1 MTNISE
7 EYSITKNVFL
17 PNILRLLGT
26 FSIFLWNIH
35 HEYLY
40 PIYCRGLK
48 MLKCFICGILR
59 TNFLHI
65 S

>member
-1 MTNISE
+1 MNISE

-26 FSIFLWNIH
+26 FSIFLCNIH

-48 MLKCFICGILR
+48 TLKCFICGILR